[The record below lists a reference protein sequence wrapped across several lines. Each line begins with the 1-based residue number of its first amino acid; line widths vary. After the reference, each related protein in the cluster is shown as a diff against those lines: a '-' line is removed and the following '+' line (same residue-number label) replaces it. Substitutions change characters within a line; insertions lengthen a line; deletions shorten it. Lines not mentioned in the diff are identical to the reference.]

1 MAKHISPFD
10 ISLITDRIGSYL
22 TKKDCSNCILAN
34 KTFYNLFKSFLWR
47 NIVNTQLKPIEDG
60 YKEALLHNG
69 YRIRKLEIVEFK
81 SERLLQFLAGPPAP
95 CKRLLDFDCTL
106 KGDTE
111 SQELYMSFLDIV
123 EQNTSLQRCT
133 IHRTYG
139 DDAIHVHK
147 RLFKVISNHPSLK
160 RLRFMDSQGVHHQV
174 YRALLQHLPVTT
186 DTLVLHWSIAA
197 IGDSGDLLEEADWP
211 DNYPRLHTL
220 ALGLLLSGH
229 QDSTVIPFIQRCSA
243 LENVRIHHYW
253 RSLSKLITIFG
264 DVQRL
269 PNLSS
274 VSFLM
279 SCLEEED
286 WKLLVTGL
294 RGRIKSFSA
303 DITQFKPSAGAF
315 VKAMTT
321 HWSETLQVIRIQRQ
335 VDVLSEEIELI
346 LTTCPNLRTFSVF
359 TTLIEYG
366 RTRGDFNGIKAW
378 IRDDEECATADWVC
392 LGLENLELTFL
403 DCRMLYLGCIDEMDP
418 EIEPRYSQL
427 HQEGWTVKGIQRI
440 YQQLGRLTKM
450 VHLRIGWHSTDSLYF
465 NANMDMS
472 LKYGLDHLK
481 GLKKLRVLDISCI
494 RYVKIGQEEVEWM
507 VENWPNLRRI
517 RGLITKTTGRFHGR
531 LGEFEQLDM
540 DDLITPF
547 DIPLIA
553 DLIAQY
559 LSKKDYANCIYV
571 SKTFHGLFKRY
582 FWYNVNKRL
591 QGDLDSWTELTPEY
605 RKGILENGQ
614 HIRRLSIAEVAPGEL
629 LKFLA
634 SPSSPCKNLLG
645 LIYTSQVYDPSTS
658 HVYLAELVRSNAR
671 LQKLKF
677 KLDEDENRRGLCG
690 KLIDVIGKHSSLM
703 ELEASVTYQAYYD
716 YQEDFLLHLPKT
728 LRKLKLDFYCVADAY
743 EDDSEY
749 SDSSDSDDDGED
761 GDGIKFY
768 ETFGAYPQMKSFTIL
783 TRLSKREAPAIL
795 SFIRGCSG
803 LERFRVR
810 GISPLVTQKFLA
822 VLSDAHIFSNLAE
835 LHFGGATFIEPDWRR
850 LLNGMQGRIK
860 SFSIAQVN
868 FIPSPTSFIQA
879 MTTQWA
885 DSLEVLRFLDYIEL
899 SGMDIEWILRTC
911 SKLTT
916 FTISHYL
923 NIFDWSGHNNVEGSN
938 ALSEHENHGNAST
951 WACLGLENLEI
962 MFMDNPGSI
971 ASDTGSINILG
982 NNVEHQEQPTVD
994 RIELIYKKLGR
1005 LTKLQRLR
1013 ISWLSEDETTQLD
1026 MSIKSGLNHMSG
1038 LKGLKVLDV
1047 SGINTTNIGQEEV
1060 EWIVENWP
1068 NLFEIRGLFLKQF
1081 RDLFGMLDGLDDED
1095 EGFGILESG
1104 SKQVNELAH
1113 FQWLKRQR
1121 PYMIVS

>member
-147 RLFKVISNHPSLK
+147 RLFK
-160 RLRFMDSQGVHHQV
+160 
-174 YRALLQHLPVTT
+174 
-186 DTLVLHWSIAA
+186 
-197 IGDSGDLLEEADWP
+197 
-211 DNYPRLHTL
+211 
-220 ALGLLLSGH
+220 
-229 QDSTVIPFIQRCSA
+229 
-243 LENVRIHHYW
+243 
-253 RSLSKLITIFG
+253 
-264 DVQRL
+264 
-269 PNLSS
+269 
-274 VSFLM
+274 
-279 SCLEEED
+279 EED

-531 LGEFEQLDM
+531 LGEFEQLEYD
-540 DDLITPF
+540 
-547 DIPLIA
+547 DIP
-553 DLIAQY
+553 
-559 LSKKDYANCIYV
+559 
-571 SKTFHGLFKRY
+571 
-582 FWYNVNKRL
+582 NVCSN
-591 QGDLDSWTELTPEY
+591 PEDRGY
-605 RKGILENGQ
+605 IRWLRRMRP
-614 HIRRLSIAEVAPGEL
+614 HI
-629 LKFLA
+629 
-634 SPSSPCKNLLG
+634 
-645 LIYTSQVYDPSTS
+645 
-658 HVYLAELVRSNAR
+658 
-671 LQKLKF
+671 
-677 KLDEDENRRGLCG
+677 
-690 KLIDVIGKHSSLM
+690 VI
-703 ELEASVTYQAYYD
+703 E
-716 YQEDFLLHLPKT
+716 
-728 LRKLKLDFYCVADAY
+728 
-743 EDDSEY
+743 
-749 SDSSDSDDDGED
+749 
-761 GDGIKFY
+761 
-768 ETFGAYPQMKSFTIL
+768 
-783 TRLSKREAPAIL
+783 
-795 SFIRGCSG
+795 
-803 LERFRVR
+803 
-810 GISPLVTQKFLA
+810 
-822 VLSDAHIFSNLAE
+822 
-835 LHFGGATFIEPDWRR
+835 
-850 LLNGMQGRIK
+850 
-860 SFSIAQVN
+860 
-868 FIPSPTSFIQA
+868 
-879 MTTQWA
+879 
-885 DSLEVLRFLDYIEL
+885 
-899 SGMDIEWILRTC
+899 
-911 SKLTT
+911 
-916 FTISHYL
+916 
-923 NIFDWSGHNNVEGSN
+923 
-938 ALSEHENHGNAST
+938 
-951 WACLGLENLEI
+951 
-962 MFMDNPGSI
+962 
-971 ASDTGSINILG
+971 
-982 NNVEHQEQPTVD
+982 
-994 RIELIYKKLGR
+994 
-1005 LTKLQRLR
+1005 
-1013 ISWLSEDETTQLD
+1013 
-1026 MSIKSGLNHMSG
+1026 
-1038 LKGLKVLDV
+1038 
-1047 SGINTTNIGQEEV
+1047 
-1060 EWIVENWP
+1060 
-1068 NLFEIRGLFLKQF
+1068 
-1081 RDLFGMLDGLDDED
+1081 
-1095 EGFGILESG
+1095 
-1104 SKQVNELAH
+1104 
-1113 FQWLKRQR
+1113 
-1121 PYMIVS
+1121 

>member
-1 MAKHISPFD
+1 
-10 ISLITDRIGSYL
+10 
-22 TKKDCSNCILAN
+22 
-34 KTFYNLFKSFLWR
+34 
-47 NIVNTQLKPIEDG
+47 
-60 YKEALLHNG
+60 
-69 YRIRKLEIVEFK
+69 
-81 SERLLQFLAGPPAP
+81 
-95 CKRLLDFDCTL
+95 
-106 KGDTE
+106 
-111 SQELYMSFLDIV
+111 
-123 EQNTSLQRCT
+123 
-133 IHRTYG
+133 
-139 DDAIHVHK
+139 
-147 RLFKVISNHPSLK
+147 
-160 RLRFMDSQGVHHQV
+160 
-174 YRALLQHLPVTT
+174 
-186 DTLVLHWSIAA
+186 
-197 IGDSGDLLEEADWP
+197 
-211 DNYPRLHTL
+211 
-220 ALGLLLSGH
+220 
-229 QDSTVIPFIQRCSA
+229 
-243 LENVRIHHYW
+243 
-253 RSLSKLITIFG
+253 
-264 DVQRL
+264 
-269 PNLSS
+269 
-274 VSFLM
+274 
-279 SCLEEED
+279 
-286 WKLLVTGL
+286 
-294 RGRIKSFSA
+294 
-303 DITQFKPSAGAF
+303 
-315 VKAMTT
+315 
-321 HWSETLQVIRIQRQ
+321 
-335 VDVLSEEIELI
+335 
-346 LTTCPNLRTFSVF
+346 
-359 TTLIEYG
+359 
-366 RTRGDFNGIKAW
+366 
-378 IRDDEECATADWVC
+378 
-392 LGLENLELTFL
+392 
-403 DCRMLYLGCIDEMDP
+403 
-418 EIEPRYSQL
+418 
-427 HQEGWTVKGIQRI
+427 
-440 YQQLGRLTKM
+440 
-450 VHLRIGWHSTDSLYF
+450 
-465 NANMDMS
+465 
-472 LKYGLDHLK
+472 
-481 GLKKLRVLDISCI
+481 
-494 RYVKIGQEEVEWM
+494 
-507 VENWPNLRRI
+507 
-517 RGLITKTTGRFHGR
+517 
-531 LGEFEQLDM
+531 M